1 MTEADAG
8 VIVSEFDVF
17 LLLKKLKKRKASITG
32 AITNELLIELADVL
46 AAPVASL
53 INSSIRSGIVPQQW
67 KSSRVT
73 LVPKVSPATRV
84 ENDFRPISIT
94 CPISGVAEKIVAQC
108 FDKHFEPYQD
118 IDQYGVTKGKS
129 TVLAIVKLCHIICCA
144 SDESCNFIRVL
155 FVDFTKAF
163 DSIDH
168 TLLYNK
174 FTECNFPVWLTT
186 WSLDFLNNRSQFVK
200 AGDVLSTC
208 LVTNAG
214 APQGTRA
221 GGNDF
226 KLMINDLSLD
236 AQCIKYVDDVSL
248 ATVSSDP
255 YDQCMQES
263 FDNLVDWS
271 VNNNLKINNSKTKEM
286 IVHFGKQFDVATVPN
301 LSNKDV
307 VIDKVSEF
315 KFLGVIL
322 RDDLNWCSH
331 VAYIISKASKRIYV
345 ISLLSRIKMSVVD
358 LIGIYCSIVRSALEY
373 ASPVWHGGLSKAQSC
388 DIERVQKRCLRII
401 FPLLSYKE
409 ALRISGLERLSA
421 RREKASYDLF
431 VQIKHPSHP
440 LNNLITPKGKPVDRV
455 STRDSYPFLVP
466 RAKTNRMSKSLI
478 VYGLLK
484 KW

>member
-1 MTEADAG
+1 M
-8 VIVSEFDVF
+8 
-17 LLLKKLKKRKASITG
+17 KKLKRRKASITG

-73 LVPKVSPATRV
+73 LVPKVSPVTSL

-94 CPISGVAEKIVAQC
+94 CPISGVAEKIVAQY

-118 IDQYGVTKGKS
+118 IDQYGLTKGTS

-144 SDESCNFIRVL
+144 SEECSNFTRVL
-155 FVDFTKAF
+155 FVDFSKAF
-163 DSIDH
+163 DSINH

-174 FTECNFPVWLTT
+174 FVECNFPVWLTT
-186 WSLDFLNNRSQFVK
+186 WSLAFLNNRSQFVK
-200 AGDVLSTC
+200 AGEVISTC
-208 LVTNAG
+208 LVTDAG

-226 KLMINDLSLD
+226 KLMINDLSID
-236 AQCIKYVDDVSL
+236 EHCIKYVDDVSL
-248 ATVSSDP
+248 ATVSPDP
-255 YDQCMQES
+255 YDQCMQKS

-271 VNNNLKINNSKTKEM
+271 VNNNLKINNKKTKEM
-286 IVHFGKQFDVATVPN
+286 IVHFGKQFHISTVPN
-301 LSNKDV
+301 LSNKDA
-307 VIDKVSEF
+307 VIDKVNEF

-331 VAYIISKASKRIYV
+331 VAYIIAKASKRIYV
-345 ISLLSRIKMSVVD
+345 ISLLSRYKVSVVD
-358 LIGIYCSIVRSALEY
+358 LISIYCSIVRSVLEY
-373 ASPVWHGGLSKAQSC
+373 AMPVWHVGLSKAQSC

-409 ALRISGLERLSA
+409 ALHISGLERLSA
-421 RREKASYDLF
+421 RREKASHDLF

-440 LNNLITPKGKPVDRV
+440 LNNLFIPKCKPVDGI

-466 RAKTNRMSKSLI
+466 RAKTNRLSKSFI
-478 VYGLLK
+478 VYCLLK